1 VLEKFLSRKERA
13 NLFRRWPGSASMWMK
28 GGDRIWGNLTWAADD
43 PANCTDTLG
52 RFFSFRQTSDS
63 GPNSSQKPKS
73 EDLDAQHIQ
82 PNLTMNEA
90 GAYTLIHTP
99 QEFQKMYT
107 SNYSNGFVVDTATL
121 KANGRDHR
129 KVSGGKM
136 LRLLELADDRIAV
149 VKSARGSVSQIRE

>member
-1 VLEKFLSRKERA
+1 
-13 NLFRRWPGSASMWMK
+13 MK

-63 GPNSSQKPKS
+63 GPNSSQKPKA
-73 EDLDAQHIQ
+73 EDLDADHIQ

-107 SNYSNGFVVDTATL
+107 SNYSNGFVVDTAIL

-129 KVSGGKM
+129 KVSG
-136 LRLLELADDRIAV
+136 RAISQLLQCSDDRIAV
-149 VKSARGSVSQIRE
+149 VQSLGGPVSQNREQSCSTPR